1 MIVSH
6 ETILIYKSI
15 MNQKHPNIIVKMLF
29 VFYFEW
35 INKNSNA
42 FIFNLILMTHK
53 SFAIQCQKIANVC
66 SPVSLE
72 NYVNKSKYEKMLHLY
87 FPT

>member
-1 MIVSH
+1 
-6 ETILIYKSI
+6 
-15 MNQKHPNIIVKMLF
+15 MNQKHPNIIVKMLC
-29 VFYFEW
+29 VFNFEW

-42 FIFNLILMTHK
+42 FIFNLILMTCK

-72 NYVNKSKYEKMLHLY
+72 NYVNNESMKKMLHLY